1 MTQEIDDTSNR
12 LDDNAP
18 PSLTIDWDL
27 YGSYLEDSDMSDEQK
42 REFIQ
47 TLWNIIVNF
56 IDLGFGVHPIQ
67 QAKQISSGQDDD
79 LASLLQ
85 QSVVSSKNNSKIN
98 KYEQAV
104 NGSQSYSAEQEE
116 S

>member
-1 MTQEIDDTSNR
+1 MADKPKKPIDTS
-12 LDDNAP
+12 LQP

-27 YGSYLEDSDMSDEQK
+27 YGSYLADSDMSDEQK

-47 TLWNIIVNF
+47 TLWNIVVSF
-56 IDLGFGVHPIQ
+56 VDLGFGVHPIQ
-67 QAKQISSGQDDD
+67 QARRESSGQEDD
-79 LASLLQ
+79 LTSLIE
-85 QSVVSSKNNSKIN
+85 QSVVSSKNNSKIS
-98 KYEQAV
+98 KCEQAV